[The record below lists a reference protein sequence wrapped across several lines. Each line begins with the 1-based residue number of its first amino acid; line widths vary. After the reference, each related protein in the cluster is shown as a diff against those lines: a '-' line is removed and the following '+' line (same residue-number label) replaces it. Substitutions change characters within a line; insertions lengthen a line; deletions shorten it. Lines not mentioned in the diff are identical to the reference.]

1 MANTKKSSQPLPLKR
16 RTRGSASCTKCTETL
31 PKDHVGK
38 KICRSCLD
46 GKGITVDCPSCGKQ
60 FQSEVYNPAAK
71 KKAPDCPA
79 CRRKHPNN
87 PLLNGETPPPE
98 GKEISGAQRELAS
111 RMLARKYLWAYVL
124 RFDSNYKLGW
134 FHRDLS
140 SRLEEFMRQV
150 ERGESPRLM
159 IQVPPRHGKSR
170 LTSQEFSSWALG
182 HHPEWEI
189 IAASYAVS
197 LPVDFSRLIRERL
210 RDVAYQ
216 VVFTGTELSSDS
228 QSVESWRTSKGG
240 GFLAAGV
247 GGPITG
253 KGAHIFIIDDPVKNA
268 EEAESQAMRN
278 NVWNWYTST
287 AYTRLAPGG
296 GVLVIQ
302 TRWHSDDLSGR
313 IEHQMRNEGGEHWE
327 IVRYPAEAVEDER
340 FRKKGEA
347 LHPERYDESALA
359 RIKKAV
365 GPRVWNALYQ
375 QNPVPDEGA
384 YFTKSMLRFYDTAPE
399 LLEVYNTWD
408 LAIGQKQQN
417 DWTVGLQWGVDKD
430 DNIYVL
436 NLVRA
441 RMDALQI
448 VEAILDMWV
457 AHPNTQACGI
467 EEGQIKLTMG
477 PMLEKRVA
485 ERRLFNF
492 HQIPLKPGR
501 QDKVARARTI
511 QGRMQQGRVFFPK
524 VENAPWMERLIDEM
538 LAFPFGKNDDQVD
551 TLGYCGLMA
560 AEVTPPTIDTAFKN
574 ADVGWKAKLQGFV
587 ANGRKVKS
595 WLEA

>member
-1 MANTKKSSQPLPLKR
+1 
-16 RTRGSASCTKCTETL
+16 
-31 PKDHVGK
+31 
-38 KICRSCLD
+38 
-46 GKGITVDCPSCGKQ
+46 
-60 FQSEVYNPAAK
+60 
-71 KKAPDCPA
+71 
-79 CRRKHPNN
+79 
-87 PLLNGETPPPE
+87 
-98 GKEISGAQRELAS
+98 
-111 RMLARKYLWAYVL
+111 
-124 RFDSNYKLGW
+124 
-134 FHRDLS
+134 
-140 SRLEEFMRQV
+140 
-150 ERGESPRLM
+150 
-159 IQVPPRHGKSR
+159 
-170 LTSQEFSSWALG
+170 
-182 HHPEWEI
+182 
-189 IAASYAVS
+189 
-197 LPVDFSRLIRERL
+197 
-210 RDVAYQ
+210 
-216 VVFTGTELSSDS
+216 
-228 QSVESWRTSKGG
+228 
-240 GFLAAGV
+240 
-247 GGPITG
+247 
-253 KGAHIFIIDDPVKNA
+253 
-268 EEAESQAMRN
+268 
-278 NVWNWYTST
+278 
-287 AYTRLAPGG
+287 
-296 GVLVIQ
+296 
-302 TRWHSDDLSGR
+302 
-313 IEHQMRNEGGEHWE
+313 MRNEGGEHWE
-327 IVRYPAEAVEDER
+327 SVRYPAEAVEDEK

-347 LHPERYDESALA
+347 LHPERYDETALA

-384 YFTKSMLRFYDTAPE
+384 YFTKSMFRFYDTPPE

-436 NLVRA
+436 NLLRA

-524 VENAPWMERLIDEM
+524 IENAPWMEKLIDEM